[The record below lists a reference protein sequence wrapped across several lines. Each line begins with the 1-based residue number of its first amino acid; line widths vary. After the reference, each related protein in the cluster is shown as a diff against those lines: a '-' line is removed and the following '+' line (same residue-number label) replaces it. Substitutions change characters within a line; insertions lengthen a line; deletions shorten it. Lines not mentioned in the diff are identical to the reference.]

1 MWWLY
6 FIDSDTYLVWFDNH
20 FWKWQQFL
28 AWKAFSDRIT
38 FKVKSFQIYPFEKKS
53 SRNVRKF
60 RWLQPKFNYKDLC
73 TYQQNRVTK
82 WNYGS
87 KSEVTLTNMHYAF
100 LLPFYFYFQCHFDTR
115 FSKKKNLGPERR
127 AYQRKLSMSILHTYY
142 PLRSLLKVSWFQN
155 VFWVP

>member
-53 SRNVRKF
+53 SRNVSKF
-60 RWLQPKFNYKDLC
+60 RWLKQKFHYKS
-73 TYQQNRVTK
+73 YQQNKSPHMELWVKIDILSTSSS
-82 WNYGS
+82 S

-127 AYQRKLSMSILHTYY
+127 A
-142 PLRSLLKVSWFQN
+142 
-155 VFWVP
+155 